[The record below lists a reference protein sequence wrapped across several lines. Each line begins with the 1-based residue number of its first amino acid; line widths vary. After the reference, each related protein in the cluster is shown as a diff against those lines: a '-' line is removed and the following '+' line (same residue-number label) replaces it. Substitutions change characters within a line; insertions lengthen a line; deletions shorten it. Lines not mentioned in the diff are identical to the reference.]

1 MTPARGRRVSPAR
14 RSDRGL
20 PNPTAPRNLA
30 ILPALAVAVALGA
43 GTALANGGTVRIAE
57 APVGPWVV
65 TVYSSP
71 TPLRTGEIDIS
82 TLVQDSGGATVDVP
96 ITVTATPVGFVAEA
110 VLQPATRRQATNK
123 LFKAAKFD
131 IGVPGRWVFRIHVGS
146 AAAAAGGPSPVETVD
161 DTVGTDPAGMGE
173 ADPGGVV
180 SFDAVVAK
188 STILD
193 RPFLLAAL
201 VGLPLLVTGWLLLGR
216 DAEARADADGHP
228 RP

>member
-1 MTPARGRRVSPAR
+1 MTPARRRRASPTP

-20 PNPTAPRNLA
+20 PNPTIPRSLA
-30 ILPALAVAVALGA
+30 ILPALGLAVALAA
-43 GTALANGGTVRIAE
+43 GTARANGGTVRIAE
-57 APVGPWVV
+57 VPVGPWAV

-96 ITVTATPVGFVAEA
+96 ITVTATPVGFVADP

-131 IGVPGRWVFRIHVGS
+131 LGVPGRWDFRIHVGS
-146 AAAAAGGPSPVETVD
+146 AAAAAGAPSPVEAVD
-161 DTVGTDPAGMGE
+161 DTVGRTPPGIE
-173 ADPGGVV
+173 TEEPGGVV

-201 VGLPLLVTGWLLLGR
+201 VALPLMVAGWLLLGR
-216 DAEARADADGHP
+216 EPEVHEVGDDHP
-228 RP
+228 RA